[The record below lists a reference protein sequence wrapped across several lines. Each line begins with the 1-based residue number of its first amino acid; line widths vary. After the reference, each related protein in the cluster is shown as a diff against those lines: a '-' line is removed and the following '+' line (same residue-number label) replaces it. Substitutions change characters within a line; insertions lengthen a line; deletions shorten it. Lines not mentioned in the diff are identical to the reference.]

1 MPGTELILQTE
12 TSKFMMSVILKTS
25 AGNAV
30 VIDGGRAEDLPL
42 LAELVGASPVKA
54 WILTH
59 PHPDHIA
66 GFIHAVK
73 EGFGNLAPE
82 TVYYRFPPLDLVEK
96 YHPKEPK
103 ALREFLEIED
113 RIRPLA
119 VTPKEGDRFAVD
131 ELTFTVLLTFEE
143 DDPIVPLRPEDKSSV
158 CNNSSMIFR
167 VEGPNRS
174 VLFLADAGPQEG
186 DRLFA
191 RHWRE
196 LRSDIVQMAHH
207 GHCGVGPEVY
217 IAAAPE
223 SCLWCCADWLYDED
237 PFVIPDRLCGTRM
250 TRLWMDALGVK
261 HHIVT
266 KDGTQ
271 RLPL

>member
-1 MPGTELILQTE
+1 MTEPELILQTE
-12 TSKFMMSVILKTS
+12 TSRFMMSVILKTS

-42 LAELVGASPVKA
+42 LTELVGASPVKA

-66 GFIHAVK
+66 GFIHAAR
-73 EGFGNLAPE
+73 EGFGSLTPE
-82 TVYYRFPPLDLVEK
+82 AVYYRFPPLSLLEK
-96 YHPKEPK
+96 HRPTEMKT
-103 ALREFLEIED
+103 LREFAEIEES
-113 RIRPLA
+113 IRPLA
-119 VTPKEGDRFAVD
+119 VTPQEGDRFAVD
-131 ELTFTVLLTFEE
+131 DLTFKVLLTFEE

-158 CNNSSMIFR
+158 CNNSSLIFR
-167 VEGPNRS
+167 VEGPRKS

-207 GHCGVGPEVY
+207 GHFGVGPEVY
-217 IAAAPE
+217 IAAAPDT
-223 SCLWCCADWLYDED
+223 CLWCCADWLYDEE
-237 PFVIPDRLCGTRM
+237 PCAIPDRLYGTRM

-261 HHIVT
+261 NHIVT

-271 RLPL
+271 RLAL